1 MNCIKSGRHHSNN
14 NQPKSTS
21 NSEECETDKSE
32 PNDDRLANN
41 EDACANSVDNNE
53 CDSSGSSLVVDDE
66 QPSSSLNSSTEENR
80 DELENHLSGTLQS
93 TVAVV
98 AAKITEP
105 AVGSDWYLYC
115 DENFTNVN
123 LIEEKIY
130 EDLCYV
136 TFSTKTEVESQLN
149 VRLILQHP
157 KFSIYIQHCSV
168 VSWCVLFCFV
178 QVLLILECI
187 VHFHIHLIAFDSV
200 LLGNFSAILFIHSNR
215 STIDLIPDKT
225 SSWLNDFYFDSF

>member
-1 MNCIKSGRHHSNN
+1 MKHSHMLRWKYIKFPWLHHSNN
-14 NQPKSTS
+14 NQPKNTS
-21 NSEECETDKSE
+21 NSEECEAEKSE
-32 PNDDRLANN
+32 PNDDRLATN

-80 DELENHLSGTLQS
+80 DELENHLSGTAQTAS
-93 TVAVV
+93 NV

-136 TFSTKTEVESQLN
+136 TFSTKPEVECLN
-149 VRLILQHP
+149 SNSPFDVFASKLDRFNI
-157 KFSIYIQHCSV
+157 
-168 VSWCVLFCFV
+168 VS
-178 QVLLILECI
+178 
-187 VHFHIHLIAFDSV
+187 
-200 LLGNFSAILFIHSNR
+200 
-215 STIDLIPDKT
+215 
-225 SSWLNDFYFDSF
+225 